1 MPEIFFGPC
10 GGLDLNPLL
19 KARRGQKAMLALKP
33 LMTSQKTVLN
43 PFFAL
48 VGKRG
53 KSGGEVV
60 GA

>member
-1 MPEIFFGPC
+1 
-10 GGLDLNPLL
+10 
-19 KARRGQKAMLALKP
+19 MLALKP